1 MQKLSGISDEGRR
14 ENNSKYVLDL
24 LLIKWLVQK
33 FPSSH
38 IVFSIMTNFS
48 YPGFL
53 FSGGDPY
60 KDLNFF
66 FFPQEERNSHTE
78 REKSKR
84 EDRWSFSFWALKE
97 RA

>member
-1 MQKLSGISDEGRR
+1 MQKLSGISDEGRW

-60 KDLNFF
+60 KNLFF
-66 FFPQEERNSHTE
+66 FQEEIHTL
-78 REKSKR
+78 REK
-84 EDRWSFSFWALKE
+84 
-97 RA
+97 RAEEKIHDPLVSEL